1 MGNDLLSSQ
10 EFRLRII
17 DLEYKELSESEFIKE
32 IQRIYLEEFNKTLP
46 ANLEIY
52 HSSQSALLKEDTSG
66 YDGTAIHFTSE
77 EYNINEVYVISQGS
91 QGNDDWKYNIK
102 AMLAGKDIAQ
112 AEMTNE
118 FVKEVKRE
126 FNILESNKKVP
137 VIGLSHSLAH
147 NNNTTALLLYNTFD
161 EVHSVNG
168 AQTNVY
174 QLYIGDKEFRNEVAN
189 KFSLNIKNPDAI
201 YNIDPKALEAF
212 TKDYYSQKAN
222 RVHQTISYD
231 DPLYG
236 ASGVRGFVTLGDVDM
251 IDTNPTYN
259 GIRELVDEIPDH
271 VMEDFQQLAINYT
284 DASKKGGN
292 DQVLKALVGFDPDLL
307 EGNAIANLSGTYLL
321 DQSKFSD
328 MVERMN
334 EKVPKLLHNVHVVTQ
349 NGDTIFGKLVEANYI
364 TTDQKNELINVF
376 EEVEKD
382 LQDIEDII
390 WKMDQIRYDSVIP
403 QPPPI
408 AGDAILATR
417 LYHNYTQI
425 LSHLETLNKEEYKQ
439 LMDTIV
445 SSHSIAEM
453 LEAMRSGNKSYQG
466 TDMVYSTSQNGEPIL
481 VNISAS
487 LRMYRDGKSIIQE
500 KEEAIRRFELA
511 VNREIEEEYLKQK
524 HQVFTKVND
533 IEQNPAHYSMY
544 LRKHIY
550 FSRLSKTIRHISV
563 HESIPPLQGVD
574 FDYEL
579 SALRKQV
586 TKGYDYIEKYRKAIE
601 DLFHEDDRVSTLFS
615 LI

>member
-1 MGNDLLSSQ
+1 MTIHLSNSR
-10 EFRLRII
+10 EFRLRITE
-17 DLEYKELSESEFIKE
+17 LEYSNLSNKDFIQE
-32 IQRIYLEEFNKTLP
+32 VQRIYLEEFGEVLP
-46 ANLEIY
+46 ANVDIF
-52 HSSQSALLKEDTSG
+52 HSSESMRLEGDSSG
-66 YDGTAIHFTSE
+66 YDGTAIHFKSKE
-77 EYNINEVYVISQGS
+77 NDINEIFVISQGS
-91 QGNDDWKYNIK
+91 QGYDDWTYNIK
-102 AMLAGKDIAQ
+102 AMFAGKDYSQ
-112 AEMTNE
+112 ARMTNE
-118 FVKEVKRE
+118 FVKDVKNE
-126 FNILESNKKVP
+126 FHISENDNTVS

-147 NNNTTALLLYNTFD
+147 NNNTTALLLYDTFD
-161 EVHSVNG
+161 EVYSVNG
-168 AQTNVY
+168 AQTNYY
-174 QLYIGDKEFRNEVAN
+174 QLWVADTNFQREVSK
-189 KFSLNIKNPDAI
+189 KFSISPHNLSAI

-236 ASGVRGFVTLGDVDM
+236 TSGVRGFVTLGDVDM

-271 VMEDFQQLAINYT
+271 VIEDFQQLAINYT

-334 EKVPKLLHNVHVVTQ
+334 EKVPKLLDNVHVITQ

-586 TKGYDYIEKYRKAIE
+586 TRGYDYIEKYRIAIE
-601 DLFHEDDRVSTLFS
+601 DLFREDDRVSKLFS

>member
-1 MGNDLLSSQ
+1 MTIQLSNSR
-10 EFRLRII
+10 EFRLRITE
-17 DLEYKELSESEFIKE
+17 LEYSNLSHKEFIQE
-32 IQRIYLEEFNKTLP
+32 VQQIYLEEFGEVLP
-46 ANLEIY
+46 ANIDIF
-52 HSSQSALLKEDTSG
+52 HSSESVRLEGDTSG
-66 YDGTAIHFTSE
+66 YDGTAIHFKSKE
-77 EYNINEVYVISQGS
+77 NDINEIYVISQGS
-91 QGNDDWKYNIK
+91 QGNDDWTYNIK
-102 AMLAGKDIAQ
+102 AMFAGKDYSQAQ
-112 AEMTNE
+112 MTNE
-118 FVKEVKRE
+118 FVKDVKNE
-126 FNILESNKKVP
+126 FQISEKDNTVP
-137 VIGLSHSLAH
+137 IIGLSHSLAH

-161 EVHSVNG
+161 EVYSVNG
-168 AQTNVY
+168 AQTNYY
-174 QLYIGDKEFRNEVAN
+174 QLFEADTNFQRELAKTFSISPDNRN
-189 KFSLNIKNPDAI
+189 AI
-201 YNIDPKALEAF
+201 YTIDPKALEAF
-212 TKDYYSQKAN
+212 TKDYYSQKAK

-236 ASGVRGFVTLGDVDM
+236 ASGVRGFVTLGEVDM
-251 IDTNPTYN
+251 IDTNPTYK

-271 VMEDFQQLAINYT
+271 VIEDFQQLAINFT
-284 DASKKGGN
+284 VASKKDGN
-292 DQVLKALVGFDPDLL
+292 DQVIKDLVGFDPELL
-307 EGNAIANLSGTYLL
+307 NGNPIANISGTYLL

-328 MVERMN
+328 MVESMN
-334 EKVPKLLHNVHVVTQ
+334 EKVPDLLDNVQVITQ
-349 NGDTIFGKLVEANYI
+349 NADTIFGKLVEANYI
-364 TTDQKNELINVF
+364 TTDQKTELVHVF
-376 EEVEKD
+376 EKVKKD

-390 WKMDQIRYDSVIP
+390 WKMDQIRFDSVIP

-408 AGDAILATR
+408 AGDAILASR

-425 LSHLETLNKEEYKQ
+425 LSQLETLNKEEYKK

-453 LEAMRSGNKSYQG
+453 LEAIRSGNKSYQG
-466 TDMVYSTSQNGEPIL
+466 TDMVYSTSQNGETIL

-487 LRMYRDGKSIIQE
+487 LRMYRDGKTVIQE

>member
-1 MGNDLLSSQ
+1 MGKQLLSSR
-10 EFRLRII
+10 EFRLRIT
-17 DLEYKELSESEFIKE
+17 DLEYDNLTESEFIEEVK
-32 IQRIYLEEFNKTLP
+32 RIYLEEFGEKIPTKLD
-46 ANLEIY
+46 IF
-52 HSSQSALLKEDTSG
+52 HSSQSSKLRNDKSG
-66 YDGTAIHFTSE
+66 YDGTAIHFTSQQ
-77 EYNINEVYVISQGS
+77 NDINEIVVISQGS
-91 QGNDDWKYNIK
+91 QGSDDWIYNIK
-102 AMLAGKDIAQ
+102 AMFAGKDYSQ
-112 AEMTNE
+112 AAMTDE
-118 FVKEVKRE
+118 FVQDVKKE
-126 FNILESNKKVP
+126 FNVTSEEDNVSIV
-137 VIGLSHSLAH
+137 GLSHSLAH

-161 EVHSVNG
+161 EVYSVNG
-168 AQTNVY
+168 AQTNYY
-174 QLYIGDKEFRNEVAN
+174 QLFNSDRIFQKEVMN
-189 KFSLNIKNPDAI
+189 KFSIPLNNINKV
-201 YNIDPKALEAF
+201 YNIDPKALEVF

-251 IDTNPTYN
+251 IDTNPSYN
-259 GIRELVDEIPDH
+259 GIRELVDEIPDY
-271 VMEDFQQLAINYT
+271 VMEDFQQLAINYS

-292 DQVLKALVGFDPDLL
+292 DQVLKDLVGFDPDLL
-307 EGNAIANLSGTYLL
+307 DGNAIANLSGTYLL

-334 EKVPKLLHNVHVVTQ
+334 EKVPKLLDNVHVITQ

-550 FSRLSKTIRHISV
+550 FSRLNKTIRHISV
-563 HESIPPLQGVD
+563 HESLPPLQGVD

-586 TKGYDYIEKYRKAIE
+586 TRGYDYIEKYRIAIE
-601 DLFHEDDRVSTLFS
+601 DLFREDDRVSKLFS